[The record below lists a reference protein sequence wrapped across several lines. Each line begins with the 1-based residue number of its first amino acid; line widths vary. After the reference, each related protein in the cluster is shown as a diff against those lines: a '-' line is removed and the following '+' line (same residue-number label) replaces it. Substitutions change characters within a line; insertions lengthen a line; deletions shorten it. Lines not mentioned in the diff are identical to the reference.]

1 MRKIL
6 KKVIFLTAILLIL
19 QSGTVS
25 AIAAQA
31 QPAVPVLKGTVKGD
45 TVTLQWNKAKGF
57 SGCQIFLYYKLY
69 KKYRSLGNYPAGKN
83 LLILKGSQNKV
94 YKYKIR
100 SYTKKNGKVI
110 YSKMSKVLTIKTAPS
125 SPAVSQVKRSSDTEA
140 LITWSRISLADGYQI
155 FRADSEQ
162 GKYIRVGVASGN
174 RVLSFRDNTLNEE
187 QDYYYRVRA
196 YCRNPDA
203 VVYSGYSEPVKA
215 CRPAP
220 KPVIIL
226 GDSRTEEL
234 REFTGDNKVAWIC
247 KGSMGYVWLRDTAVK
262 AVDEQIQGNEDL
274 FFWLGVN
281 DLDNIDNYISLLNEK
296 IPQWKQKGVRVH
308 ILAVGPV
315 EIPDEYADNKTIK
328 AFNKKM
334 KAQIAGADFID
345 LYSWLTTQGYK
356 TADGT
361 HYDRETCMK
370 IYNYI
375 MSQVQ

>member
-1 MRKIL
+1 
-6 KKVIFLTAILLIL
+6 
-19 QSGTVS
+19 
-25 AIAAQA
+25 
-31 QPAVPVLKGTVKGD
+31 
-45 TVTLQWNKAKGF
+45 
-57 SGCQIFLYYKLY
+57 
-69 KKYRSLGNYPAGKN
+69 
-83 LLILKGSQNKV
+83 
-94 YKYKIR
+94 
-100 SYTKKNGKVI
+100 
-110 YSKMSKVLTIKTAPS
+110 
-125 SPAVSQVKRSSDTEA
+125 
-140 LITWSRISLADGYQI
+140 
-155 FRADSEQ
+155 
-162 GKYIRVGVASGN
+162 
-174 RVLSFRDNTLNEE
+174 
-187 QDYYYRVRA
+187 
-196 YCRNPDA
+196 
-203 VVYSGYSEPVKA
+203 
-215 CRPAP
+215 
-220 KPVIIL
+220 
-226 GDSRTEEL
+226 
-234 REFTGDNKVAWIC
+234 
-247 KGSMGYVWLRDTAVK
+247 MGYVWLRDTAVK